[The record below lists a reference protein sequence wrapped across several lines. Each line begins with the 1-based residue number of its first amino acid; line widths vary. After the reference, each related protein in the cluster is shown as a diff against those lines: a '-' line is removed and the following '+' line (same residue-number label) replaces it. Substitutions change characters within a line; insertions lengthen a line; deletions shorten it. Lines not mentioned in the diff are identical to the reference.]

1 MSGKE
6 VHEDGS
12 QEDWNGVLLAQMQVH
27 QLLKLAREW
36 SFQKMQLPALLTLKQ
51 YQNSSGF
58 ISSSLKLHKSLV
70 FTSHSL
76 PFCRFSEEVQR
87 LGMIG
92 HEEFVDKI
100 KIKVANREMDV
111 NNIIYYLRRALC
123 GQFL

>member
-6 VHEDGS
+6 VHEDGG

-58 ISSSLKLHKSLV
+58 ISLSLELDNSFD
-70 FTSHSL
+70 FTSDSL
-76 PFCRFSEEVQR
+76 SNFCHFSGEVQR
-87 LGMIG
+87 LGMK
-92 HEEFVDKI
+92 E
-100 KIKVANREMDV
+100 
-111 NNIIYYLRRALC
+111 
-123 GQFL
+123 